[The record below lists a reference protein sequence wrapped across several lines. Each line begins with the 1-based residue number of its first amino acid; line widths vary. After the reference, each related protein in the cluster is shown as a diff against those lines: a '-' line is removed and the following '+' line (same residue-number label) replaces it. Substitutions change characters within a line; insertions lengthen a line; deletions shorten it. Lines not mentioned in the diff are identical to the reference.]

1 MQGNLA
7 AFMSGGKP
15 FALERLIAIFE
26 SILDSHRSPSIGTT
40 SILSSVNSSSL
51 SLLLPPLPLFLPY
64 SLLIVSLS
72 VVLSE
77 LGSDVVEFEIVIE
90 SEWDRG

>member
-1 MQGNLA
+1 
-7 AFMSGGKP
+7 MSGGKP

-77 LGSDVVEFEIVIE
+77 
-90 SEWDRG
+90 